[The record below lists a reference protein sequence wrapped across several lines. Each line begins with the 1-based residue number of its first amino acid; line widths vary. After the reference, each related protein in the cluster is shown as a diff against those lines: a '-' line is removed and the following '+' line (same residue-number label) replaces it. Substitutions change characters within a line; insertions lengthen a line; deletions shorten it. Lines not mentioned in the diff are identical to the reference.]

1 MAGRHSG
8 GNAQQEDW
16 DPDKH
21 GGSGSSEPTSDG
33 STPQGSGDHRK
44 DDDK

>member
-1 MAGRHSG
+1 MAGKHGG
-8 GNAQQEDW
+8 GNAKQEDW

-21 GGSGSSEPTSDG
+21 GGGNGEPASDG

-44 DDDK
+44 DDNK